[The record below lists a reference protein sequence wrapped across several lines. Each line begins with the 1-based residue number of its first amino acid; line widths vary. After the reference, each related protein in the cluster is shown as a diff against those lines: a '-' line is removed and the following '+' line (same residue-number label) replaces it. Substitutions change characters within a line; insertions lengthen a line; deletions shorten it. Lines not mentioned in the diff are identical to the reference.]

1 MAYAY
6 HVPPLPADATAAERI
21 AARFDEADV
30 RDWEFRRPI
39 LRLLPDRFSI
49 AIAEQYQTIY
59 QQDGRRNA
67 NLYLL
72 DVQEDLGGHALK
84 LAHRDDDVVAYAK
97 RIAEHFAQLRLRIS
111 DPQKAVETLCAIAY
125 ERYQVK
131 PPLRPSNG
139 NRADTVTVTVRGETT
154 ESISPVTVSVS
165 VKGTLNRLCNEQW
178 WRRALRTLHIRN
190 VERYAI
196 QAGLVSRYV
205 SDELLQ
211 RYVSHQQR
219 NNRILHN
226 TVAIN
231 EEGHEFTL
239 HELSDRNVSNPRIR
253 RAELMTRMRGFDNYA
268 QLQGHIGYFYTIT
281 CPSKMHAK
289 SKGKPNKKYDG
300 TTPRQ
305 AQTYLTTLW
314 SQIRSKLARQGLKMY
329 GFRVAEPHQDGTPHW
344 HLLLFMRGDDQARIT
359 AILREYAMRED
370 GDEEGAAKHRFE
382 AVPIDRS
389 KGSATG
395 YLAKY
400 ISKNIDGYGVVTDE
414 SGEDAES
421 AAVRVKAWAST
432 WGIRQFQQIGGPPV
446 TLWRE
451 VRRVDGDGLE
461 GLLKEVCEA
470 ANNGDWGK
478 FVELLGGAT
487 VSRKDIPVTIAKTW
501 SDEPN
506 RYQEP
511 KGYQLYGVQYL
522 NVSIPTRIHTWT
534 THYRPQI
541 AEAIT
546 TKTTVEDQN
555 TEKDLRLRERSAL
568 APLEFCQ

>member
-1 MAYAY
+1 MAYVY
-6 HVPPLPADATAAERI
+6 HVPPLPSDATAAERI
-21 AARFDEADV
+21 AARNDEADV

-72 DVQEDLGGHALK
+72 DVQEDLGGLTLK
-84 LAHRDDDVVAYAK
+84 LAHRDDEVIAYAK
-97 RIAEHFAQLRLRIS
+97 RIAEHFAQLRLRFT
-111 DPQKAVETLCAIAY
+111 DPKKAVETLCAIAY
-125 ERYQVK
+125 ERYQVTS
-131 PPLRPSNG
+131 PIRSSNG
-139 NRADTVTVTVRGETT
+139 NSADTVTVTVRGNGPDGIPVT
-154 ESISPVTVSVS
+154 VTVSVT
-165 VKGTLNRLCNEQW
+165 GTLNRLCNEQW

-219 NNRILHN
+219 NKRILQN
-226 TVAIN
+226 TIAIN
-231 EEGHEFTL
+231 EEGQEFTL
-239 HELSDRNVSNPRIR
+239 DELSDRNVSNPRVR

-268 QLQGHIGYFYTIT
+268 ESQGDIGCFYTIT
-281 CPSKMHAK
+281 CPSKMHAQ
-289 SKGKPNKKYDG
+289 SKGRPNKKYDG

-305 AQTYLTTLW
+305 AQTYLTKLW
-314 SQIRSKLARQGLKMY
+314 SQIRSKLARDRLKIY
-329 GFRVAEPHQDGTPHW
+329 GFRVAEPHQDETPHW
-344 HLLLFMRGDDQARIT
+344 HLLLFMRPEDQEQIT
-359 AILREYAMRED
+359 ATLREYAMRED
-370 GDEEGAAKHRFE
+370 GDEEGAAEYRFKTI
-382 AVPIDRS
+382 PIDKS
-389 KGSATG
+389 QGSATG

-400 ISKNIDGYGVVTDE
+400 VSKNIDGYGVGTDE
-414 SGEDAES
+414 SGEEAEK
-421 AAVRVKAWAST
+421 AAIRVKAWAST

-451 VRRVDGDGLE
+451 VRRIDGDGLE
-461 GLLKEVCEA
+461 GLLKDVYEA
-470 ANNGDWGK
+470 ANSGDWGK
-478 FVELLGGAT
+478 FVALLGGAT
-487 VSRKDIPVTIAKTW
+487 VCRKDIPITLAKTW

-522 NVSIPTRIHTWT
+522 NVLIPTRIHNWT
-534 THYRPQI
+534 TKYRPQN
-541 AEAIT
+541 AESIV
-546 TKTTVEDQN
+546 TKATDKN
-555 TEKDLRLRERSAL
+555 IEKVLRLRERSD
-568 APLEFCQ
+568 P